1 MSRPA
6 LLLLVISL
14 FSAMSC
20 SRSDGGRVR
29 TIRESLDLWTF
40 RNVGSMMFDSVPLEE
55 LRGVHLAGTGLL
67 NHDVLVKGTVDSSG
81 IEGTYMVVSDA
92 SARMLVD
99 TTRISAENNKRP
111 PRVGKSVYIH
121 GEVKSG
127 EKGHIYLFANAIRG
141 G

>member
-6 LLLLVISL
+6 SLLLVISL
-14 FSAMSC
+14 LGASC
-20 SRSDGGRVR
+20 SRSDGGRLR
-29 TIRESLDLWTF
+29 TIRESLDLWMFMNIGT
-40 RNVGSMMFDSVPLEE
+40 MMFDSVPLEE

-67 NHDVLVKGTVDSSG
+67 NHDVLVKGTVESSG
-81 IEGTYMVVSDA
+81 SEGTYIVVSDT
-92 SARMLVD
+92 SARMLID
-99 TTRISAENNKRP
+99 TTRISAENNKRA
-111 PRVGKSVYIH
+111 PRVGKSIYIH

>member
-40 RNVGSMMFDSVPLEE
+40 RNVGTMMFDSVPLEE
-55 LRGVHLAGTGLL
+55 LRGVHLAGT
-67 NHDVLVKGTVDSSG
+67 
-81 IEGTYMVVSDA
+81 
-92 SARMLVD
+92 
-99 TTRISAENNKRP
+99 
-111 PRVGKSVYIH
+111 
-121 GEVKSG
+121 
-127 EKGHIYLFANAIRG
+127 
-141 G
+141 